1 MDPEAEKRGHPRT
14 PPRPQPSLTS
24 SIHTLSGIYFQSA
37 MLSNTIRAFQSPAA
51 AAARVAALSTAKR
64 GMSISSLAQ
73 FEGKHFISID
83 QLSNDELRGLLDLSK
98 KYRDTYGKGSSVDP
112 VEAPKPLTGQSVS
125 MIFQKRSTR
134 TRVSTETGMNL
145 LGGQVRRVHLR
156 VWTSTGNELIFFLRT
171 TLRTK
176 TYTQPKHR

>member
-1 MDPEAEKRGHPRT
+1 
-14 PPRPQPSLTS
+14 
-24 SIHTLSGIYFQSA
+24 
-37 MLSNTIRAFQSPAA
+37 MLSNTFRALQSPAA
-51 AAARVAALSTAKR
+51 AARIAALSTAKR

-98 KYRDTYGKGSSVDP
+98 KYKATYGKGSSVNP
-112 VEAPKPLTGQSVS
+112 IEAPKPLTGQSVS

-145 LGGQVRRVHLR
+145 LGGQVRPVHLH
-156 VWTSTGNELIFFLRT
+156 TGVMDELELNSPPA
-171 TLRTK
+171 TLR
-176 TYTQPKHR
+176 

>member
-1 MDPEAEKRGHPRT
+1 
-14 PPRPQPSLTS
+14 
-24 SIHTLSGIYFQSA
+24 
-37 MLSNTIRAFQSPAA
+37 MLSNTFRALQSPAA
-51 AAARVAALSTAKR
+51 AARIAALSTAKR

-98 KYRDTYGKGSSVDP
+98 KYKDTYGKGSSVNP
-112 VEAPKPLTGQSVS
+112 IEAPKPLTGQSVS

-145 LGGQVRRVHLR
+145 LGGQVRPGHLH
-156 VWTSTGNELIFFLRT
+156 TGVMDELELNSPSA
-171 TLRTK
+171 TLR
-176 TYTQPKHR
+176 